1 MKKISATALLI
12 LISLIGLGDAEG
24 QQYTFRKGQVVNV
37 SGKFCGLLQG
47 KWQPVKKQGRRYV
60 PDTSATKRCAKLLSP
75 TALKKKGLG
84 GLPSAAALLKSKK
97 GGSARISEA
106 SGTPPLL
113 KAIPDVQGG
122 VKNVFWA
129 SGVVDRIAAG
139 TPSGSDCNDFFV
151 GATDGSSGGL
161 LSCFSVQG
169 VGYSFQNILE
179 GAGGTCY
186 MKNVSK
192 QSLID
197 AGAVEVTDGS
207 LPSGGIESVFSP
219 PEGSR
224 DRIVKVVISG
234 FGGGA
239 GETGFLRI
247 DAAGRLAN
255 AGRQY
260 GYTSWFCQNGGSV
273 PGNRERVTVSLSGAF
288 EYSGASS
295 AGGSSFSNTI
305 RAQLLQSGA
314 ALTFDPAQERSSSS
328 QGEMTGG
335 GSFKSSVIL
344 TPENLIKSR
353 IFDVFGGI
361 ARKNYSVARFSGSGL
376 SSFRVIEMALK
387 NSDTFGQFQ
396 GGFEF
401 RGDLINRYVSAP
413 SNTLISELNEVDLQA
428 DEFYQ
433 QPASVDT
440 DFSSLSCS
448 ADADVTL
455 RMNFSNPALQRVAQ
469 LCESERLEDMN
480 FCFQDPSITQALLQY
495 GPSCL
500 AP

>member
-129 SGVVDRIAAG
+129 SGVVDRIGAG

-179 GAGGTCY
+179 GSGGTCY

-197 AGAVEVTDGS
+197 AGAVVVTDGS

-219 PEGSR
+219 PEGSQ

-247 DAAGRLAN
+247 DAAGKLAS

-260 GYTSWFCQNGGSV
+260 GYTSWFCNNGQ
-273 PGNRERVTVSLSGAF
+273 PTARNRERVTVSLSGAF
-288 EYSGASS
+288 EYSGVSS
-295 AGGSSFSNTI
+295 EGGSVFSNTI
-305 RAQLLQSGA
+305 RAQLLQSGSSV
-314 ALTFDPAQERSSSS
+314 TFDPAQERSSSS
-328 QGEMTGG
+328 QGEISGG
-335 GSFKSSVIL
+335 SSFKSSVTL
-344 TPENLIKSR
+344 TSENLIKTKVY
-353 IFDVFGGI
+353 DAFGGI

-387 NSDTFGQFQ
+387 NADTFGQFQ

-401 RGDLINRYVSAP
+401 RGDPTNRYVSAP
-413 SNTLISELNEVDLQA
+413 SNALTSALSTVDLQT

-433 QPASVDT
+433 QPANVDV
-440 DFSSLSCS
+440 DLSSLSCS
-448 ADADVTL
+448 AEADVTL
-455 RMNFSNPALQRVAQ
+455 QMNFSNPALQRVAQ

-495 GPSCL
+495 GPSCM